1 MRPWTRSSL
10 CLALSTTQSECGH
23 GMMGGPYWNQS
34 GLLRGINWES
44 SPWQPTKLEQW
55 EPAVVWMV
63 VSGHGTSPQEN
74 VSGVLTEVQWM
85 CGHSPS
91 PLTHSS

>member
-1 MRPWTRSSL
+1 MIVGVW
-10 CLALSTTQSECGH
+10 
-23 GMMGGPYWNQS
+23 M
-34 GLLRGINWES
+34 
-44 SPWQPTKLEQW
+44 QW

-91 PLTHSS
+91 PLTHRNQQCYRGNQR